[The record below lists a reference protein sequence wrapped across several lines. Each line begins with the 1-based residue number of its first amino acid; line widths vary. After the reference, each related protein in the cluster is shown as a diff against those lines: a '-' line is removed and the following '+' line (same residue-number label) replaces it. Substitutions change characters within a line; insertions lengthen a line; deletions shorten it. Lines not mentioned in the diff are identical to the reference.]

1 VEPLRSNGDRST
13 QQTGLPTQSGNNDQ
27 PSVII
32 VEVLGYG
39 GGSGDTPDKS
49 DEERRRGSEGK
60 RSYNTNNPFQVV
72 GAGSLNQTA
81 DRCLTEEEKR
91 ALRQKDGE
99 RNRP

>member
-1 VEPLRSNGDRST
+1 MEPLRSNGDRST

-39 GGSGDTPDKS
+39 GGSGDTP
-49 DEERRRGSEGK
+49 
-60 RSYNTNNPFQVV
+60 SYNTNSPFQVV
-72 GAGSLNQTA
+72 GAGSLNQMA

>member
-1 VEPLRSNGDRST
+1 MEPLRSNGDRST
-13 QQTGLPTQSGNNDQ
+13 QQTGLPTQNNDQ

-72 GAGSLNQTA
+72 GAGSLNQMA
-81 DRCLTEEEKR
+81 DRYLTEEEKR